1 MTCFSCILIPRNLNG
16 SLAFWYSKHLDL
28 YCLTEHKGKPPKYF
42 LTYTQNDHWP
52 ELQRLI
58 KHGVKME
65 FELTHSKDWFQ
76 KEFANKPH
84 MKELFEPT
92 QFHSTVNHPVEAAK
106 AFDKRFKMVQ
116 KIIIDPQG
124 GPLGKVTD
132 FWWRREYQ
140 SRGSVHIHAVYWTD
154 DLFPTPEDDVIAT
167 LPTYNPIKDKNNHIK
182 LVAHT
187 AVKKFMI
194 HNCA

>member
-1 MTCFSCILIPRNLNG
+1 MGAKISRNLNG

-28 YCLTEHKGKPPKYF
+28 YCLTEHKGEPPKYF
-42 LTYTQNDHWP
+42 LTYTLNDHWP

-58 KHGVKME
+58 KNGVKME
-65 FELTHSKDWFQ
+65 FELTHSNDWFQ

-84 MKELFEPT
+84 MKELFETT

-106 AFDKRFKMVQ
+106 AFDKRFKMVY

-124 GPLGKVTD
+124 GPLRKVTKINP
-132 FWWRREYQ
+132 
-140 SRGSVHIHAVYWTD
+140 SRGSVHIHAVYRTD
-154 DLFPTPEDDVIAT
+154 DLFPTPEDDVEAT
-167 LPTYNPIKDKNNHIK
+167 LPTYDPIKDKDNHIK

-194 HNCA
+194 HNCAKGKCSNND